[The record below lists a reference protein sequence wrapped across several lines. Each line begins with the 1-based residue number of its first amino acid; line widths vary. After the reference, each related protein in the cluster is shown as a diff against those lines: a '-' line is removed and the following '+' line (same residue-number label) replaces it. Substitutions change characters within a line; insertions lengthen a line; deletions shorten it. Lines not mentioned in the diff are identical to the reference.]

1 MHYNFFDYFSLVFVK
16 LIAQITKTVT
26 DEKSVDCVSE
36 CNAKVVALAPM
47 T

>member
-1 MHYNFFDYFSLVFVK
+1 MYYNFCDYFSLVFVK

-26 DEKSVDCVSE
+26 DKKSVDFVSE
-36 CNAKVVALAPM
+36 CNAKIVALAPM